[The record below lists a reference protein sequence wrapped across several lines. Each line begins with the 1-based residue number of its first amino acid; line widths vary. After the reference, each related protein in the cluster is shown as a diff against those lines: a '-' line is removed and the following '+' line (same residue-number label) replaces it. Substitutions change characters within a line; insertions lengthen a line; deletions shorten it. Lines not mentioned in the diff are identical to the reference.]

1 MLKWEEIV
9 THVHC
14 KFSKEKTEVISVE
27 GKNEKTDTETNQT
40 KPNQIKQSKTTKTTK
55 TQPQEENTT

>member
-1 MLKWEEIV
+1 MKKQIQR
-9 THVHC
+9 
-14 KFSKEKTEVISVE
+14 
-27 GKNEKTDTETNQT
+27 QT

>member
-40 KPNQIKQSKTTKTTK
+40 KPDQTK
-55 TQPQEENTT
+55 